1 MIHETASS
9 GNVVITVAK
18 RPTRNTVTPRAVLSV
33 EDDVNKRP
41 VSKLTDLPASKPTTT
56 EPTIPTMSNTA
67 NAVRNV
73 DARDRIRVVAAFDV
87 FMADTL

>member
-18 RPTRNTVTPRAVLSV
+18 SPTRNTVTPRAVLSV

-41 VSKLTDLPASKPTTT
+41 VSKFTDLPASNPTTT

-73 DARDRIRVVAAFDV
+73 DARDRIRVIGAFDV